1 MEQHSAYPST
11 IIFLVLI
18 PLLAWRLYSRF
29 KRMVGRQRF
38 SRVRPWI
45 TLVVFPLLIVALG
58 AATLSHPEGFWVLA
72 AGLIAGAL
80 LGVFG
85 ITRTKFESTSEGL
98 FYTPNV
104 HLGIALS
111 LLLVV
116 RLAFRLVQALSAD
129 PQLVQHGTNDFAQSP
144 FTLGVVGLL
153 AGYYLAYAIGLLRW
167 RFREVAPIRRSPPNN

>member
-1 MEQHSAYPST
+1 MEQHATGPST

-18 PLLAWRLYSRF
+18 PLLAWRMFSRF
-29 KRMVGRQRF
+29 KRMVGRQRL
-38 SRVRPWI
+38 SGVRPWI

-58 AATLSHPEGFWVLA
+58 AATLSHPEGYWVLA

-85 ITRTKFESTSEGL
+85 ITRTRFESTSEGL

-111 LLLVV
+111 LLLVA
-116 RLAFRLVQALSAD
+116 RLAFRLVQVVSAD
-129 PQLVQHGTNDFAQSP
+129 PQVVQHGTNNFAQSP

-153 AGYYLAYAIGLLRW
+153 AGYYFTYAIGLVRW
-167 RFREVAPIRRSPPNN
+167 RFRAIAAKPGS